1 MKRLFVLALVCSAT
15 TVFARPPMLAPEEVE
30 AVNAQAQYSPTPT
43 PMQNSTLPPAPGRV
57 QGMTPPVTGTLVYP
71 GQPPLSP
78 VPADIPAGQVICDT
92 CQGGGIP
99 LYTRVKVVQARK
111 IAPCAVS
118 KIVSVPDPCN
128 PCGVVFIEICVPP
141 CACETIE
148 CHPRK
153 NRTVF
158 NYGKYAVKVTERH
171 GHLVVNYDN

>member
-1 MKRLFVLALVCSAT
+1 MKRLLALVLVCSAT
-15 TVFARPPMLAPEEVE
+15 TAFARPPMLVPQNAGS
-30 AVNAQAQYSPTPT
+30 VNYQAQYSPTPV
-43 PMQNSTLPPAPGRV
+43 PVPNSALPPAPGFV
-57 QGMTPPVTGTLVYP
+57 PGTTSSVSGTIVYP
-71 GQPPLSP
+71 GQPTLSP
-78 VPADIPAGQVICDT
+78 VPAGIPAGQIICDA
-92 CQGGGIP
+92 CDGGYLP
-99 LYTRVKVVQARK
+99 LYNRVRVVQARK

-128 PCGVVFIEICVPP
+128 PCQVVFVEICVPP

-171 GHLVVNYDN
+171 GTLVINYDN